1 MERDAGGGRPAG
13 GDDDGDDHE
22 PGGGRDPDSYGG
34 VPAAPAGEGAAEE
47 AGGHAL
53 DAAPRQHRA
62 QIPGGSLHG
71 SPSGAIPAAAGGALD
86 RKIPA
91 SR

>member
-1 MERDAGGGRPAG
+1 VERDAGGGRPAG

-22 PGGGRDPDSYGG
+22 PGGGRDPDGYGG

-53 DAAPRQHRA
+53 DAAPRPHRA
-62 QIPGGSLHG
+62 QMPGGSLHG
-71 SPSGAIPAAAGGALD
+71 SPSGATPAAAGGALD